1 MPFKNKFSFR
11 RLFLNI
17 LAKKKTQQTSDVY
30 TLIYSF
36 QTLSKISDFMKAIFS
51 LLAHMGA
58 VSWALSAVNRHAEE
72 WADSGRSQGLHL
84 WPQYLLHHDKTLR
97 GQSSLSKV
105 KQEGRSQTV
114 NKNVLISPETR
125 TLFSF
130 TLSLL
135 FLSDLLLWHDLLPQN
150 WLDHQ
155 ICDQN
160 LPSQQVMQRH
170 IVTVSLELKTNK
182 KHKMKTKMKEWQKPA
197 LLSKQATF
205 SKVILINNWAIASF
219 FSSLMS
225 DHLPFISH
233 YIAWYKEST
242 LAVLS
247 WWR

>member
-1 MPFKNKFSFR
+1 
-11 RLFLNI
+11 
-17 LAKKKTQQTSDVY
+17 
-30 TLIYSF
+30 
-36 QTLSKISDFMKAIFS
+36 MKAIFS

-182 KHKMKTKMKEWQKPA
+182 KTQNESQNERVTKTSTSLKTSNFFQSCLDKQSSHCQLF
-197 LLSKQATF
+197 LLSHVRSSSIYF
-205 SKVILINNWAIASF
+205 SLYSVI
-219 FSSLMS
+219 
-225 DHLPFISH
+225 
-233 YIAWYKEST
+233 
-242 LAVLS
+242 
-247 WWR
+247 